1 MPYVN
6 IRITA
11 GATDEQKAELIAGAT
26 DLLVRVLNKNPAAT
40 FVVIDEVPFVDL
52 EDSACYFVCVVV
64 AWGDNRVMSLPAC
77 CKHVGVGDL
86 DP

>member
-40 FVVIDEVPFVDL
+40 FVVIDEVPP
-52 EDSACYFVCVVV
+52 ENWGAAGISV
-64 AWGDNRVMSLPAC
+64 AERTKRAAAG
-77 CKHVGVGDL
+77 G
-86 DP
+86 